1 MSPNPT
7 PLHRGETLVRF
18 ARAAVVE
25 ELGGPRAVRPTGA
38 WAEERTGTFV
48 TLRWTSGHLQ
58 GCIGNL
64 EPRRPIA
71 DEVAHNAVAAATL
84 DPRAARISLTDVD
97 DLDVE
102 LSILSEL
109 ESICAATED
118 EALRQIEPGVHGVV
132 FAHRSRRATF
142 LPVVWSS
149 LPDMTSFMGALK
161 EKAGYPPAFWDAE
174 VRLYRYTADKHVDR
188 ARDSS

>member
-1 MSPNPT
+1 MIPVE
-7 PLHRGETLVRF
+7 RGSTLVRF
-18 ARAAVVE
+18 ARSAVME

-38 WAEERTGTFV
+38 WAEERSGTFV
-48 TLRWTSGHLQ
+48 TLRWASGRLQ

-64 EPRRPIA
+64 EPRRAIA

-84 DPRAARISLTDVD
+84 DPRATRITLADVD
-97 DLDVE
+97 QLDVE

-109 ESICAATED
+109 EAIRVANE
-118 EALRQIEPGVHGVV
+118 EEMLRHIEPGVHGVV
-132 FAHRSRRATF
+132 FAHRTRRATF

-161 EKAGYPPAFWDAE
+161 EKAGYPAAFWDEE
-174 VRLYRYTADKHVDR
+174 VRLYRYTADKHVDP
-188 ARDSS
+188 AKVVS